1 MRLARLAQ
9 ALLKINA
16 HLAAITLLSMQL
28 LQSAL
33 AMSISLEIHRML
45 MNAHPAMRLATAAVV
60 LRSTLARLATMELI
74 SSVRNAFANQTIST
88 MQPLKS
94 A

>member
-1 MRLARLAQ
+1 MRHARLAQ
-9 ALLKINA
+9 ALLKVNA

-33 AMSISLEIHRML
+33 VMSISLEIRRML
-45 MNAHPAMRLATAAVV
+45 MNAHPVMRLATAAVV
-60 LRSTLARLATMELI
+60 LRLTLARLATMELL
-74 SSVRNAFANQTIST
+74 SSDRSAFANQTIST
-88 MQPLKS
+88 MQPLRS